1 MAGRTCNAN
10 QDFYY
15 VLLAPWEN
23 PRQGL
28 DRQIRVDSRAVVLC
42 AAFRVQDNSNKV
54 HNGKAI
60 EFEIMSNIPQAS
72 SDGSRSLKILH
83 VDDTDAQ
90 RYALSRVLRHAGF
103 EVLEARSGR
112 QALDLVA
119 QVPDLVI
126 LDVNLPDVDGF
137 SVCRQIK
144 ANDQTSRIPV
154 LHLSAT
160 MVSTEARV
168 AGLDGGAD
176 AYLVQPVQ
184 HEELLATVRALL
196 RTRKAEEA
204 LWNSERQYRLFF
216 EANPLACWVFDVS
229 DFRILAVNEAAVQQY
244 GYTRDEFTALTIHDI
259 IAETDSS
266 SDARW
271 SATFQ
276 SSTVRKHRTKNGSL
290 LDVEE
295 VLAPLRLDDK
305 DARLAIVQDITARLL
320 REESQRRE
328 EMQRLLLERVL
339 KAQEEE
345 RQRISRELHD
355 EAGQLM
361 TSLLVGLRSLGDAR
375 QLKEA
380 KEQAKALR
388 KIASQAIGEVG
399 RLARGL
405 HSSVLDDLGLKDA
418 IEKFI
423 GEYVSVHH
431 LAVSLDF
438 GQTPLSDLDNQIQ
451 IGLFRIVQEALTNV
465 ARHSHASSVKVCFEW
480 RDPLLKLS
488 IRDDG
493 QGFKAHALHERPFGH
508 LGIEGMRQRAI
519 ILGGTLEITSAP
531 NQGTIIE
538 VRLPN
543 VGSAVRTGTAGA
555 NA

>member
-1 MAGRTCNAN
+1 
-10 QDFYY
+10 
-15 VLLAPWEN
+15 
-23 PRQGL
+23 
-28 DRQIRVDSRAVVLC
+28 
-42 AAFRVQDNSNKV
+42 
-54 HNGKAI
+54 
-60 EFEIMSNIPQAS
+60 MSSHAHSEQSPKLQ
-72 SDGSRSLKILH
+72 KILH

-103 EVLEARSGR
+103 EVLEARTGR
-112 QALDLVA
+112 QALELSS
-119 QVPDLVI
+119 QLPDLVI
-126 LDVNLPDVDGF
+126 LDVNLPDIDGF
-137 SVCRQIK
+137 TVCKQIK
-144 ANDQTSRIPV
+144 ASEATSRIPV

-184 HEELLATVRALL
+184 QEELLATVRALL
-196 RTRKAEEA
+196 RVRKAEEA
-204 LWNSERQYRLFF
+204 LWTSERQYRLFF
-216 EANPLACWVFDVS
+216 EANPLACWVFSAS
-229 DFRILAVNEAAVQQY
+229 DLRILAVNEAAVQQY
-244 GYTRDEFTALTIHDI
+244 GYSREEFIGLTTRDILAGESLSDTASSG
-259 IAETDSS
+259 IAP
-266 SDARW
+266 A
-271 SATFQ
+271 FQ
-276 SSTVRKHRTKNGSL
+276 AGTVHKHRTKSGKL

-295 VLAPLRLDDK
+295 VWAPLHLNGK

-375 QLKEA
+375 QLKDAKNQA
-380 KEQAKALR
+380 KELR
-388 KIASQAIGEVG
+388 KITSKAIEEVG

-405 HSSVLDDLGLKDA
+405 HSSVLDQFGLKEA
-418 IEKFI
+418 IEKVAR
-423 GEYVSVHH
+423 EHTSLHTTPVN
-431 LAVSLDF
+431 LDF
-438 GQTPLSDLDNQIQ
+438 GETPFSKLDTQIQ
-451 IGLFRIVQEALTNV
+451 IGIYRIIQEALTNV
-465 ARHSHASSVKVCFEW
+465 ARHSRATAVSVRFEW

-493 QGFKAHALHERPFGH
+493 QGFRSRNLSELPSKH

-519 ILGGTLEITSAP
+519 ILGGALDIKSEPNKGTL
-531 NQGTIIE
+531 IE
-538 VRLPN
+538 VRLP
-543 VGSAVRTGTAGA
+543 VSRSQ
-555 NA
+555 